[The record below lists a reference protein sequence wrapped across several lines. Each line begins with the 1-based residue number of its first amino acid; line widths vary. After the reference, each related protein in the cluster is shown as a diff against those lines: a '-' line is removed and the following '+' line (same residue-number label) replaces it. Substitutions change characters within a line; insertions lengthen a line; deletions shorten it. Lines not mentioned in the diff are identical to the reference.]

1 MMSRREKRWETPS
14 RKDITDGMV
23 KLHSQ
28 NVEDKERKDWMEAR
42 SQRLHHAFKGSETLA
57 GKAIGQ

>member
-14 RKDITDGMV
+14 RKNIADGMV

-28 NVEDKERKDWMEAR
+28 NVKDKEWKDRMEAK
-42 SQRLHHAFKGSETLA
+42 SQCLHHTFKGSETLA